1 MNFYYE
7 NGRGDI
13 VDDSGNEPDA
23 YLVQP
28 SFRSTNLTNLKKY
41 IKNKKVPIEDEAN
54 DVEMKE
60 AQIKKDRLSTHNTY
74 SDDDRKGYFYFIRER
89 LMTPSQAAKAANVH
103 YETA

>member
-7 NGRGDI
+7 NGRGDV
-13 VDDSGNEPDA
+13 VDESGNEPDA
-23 YLVQP
+23 YLVES
-28 SFRSTNLTNLKKY
+28 SFRLTNLTNLKKY

-60 AQIKKDRLSTHNTY
+60 TLPKKERISTYNTY
-74 SDDDRKGYFYFIRER
+74 SDYDRRRYFYFVKEK